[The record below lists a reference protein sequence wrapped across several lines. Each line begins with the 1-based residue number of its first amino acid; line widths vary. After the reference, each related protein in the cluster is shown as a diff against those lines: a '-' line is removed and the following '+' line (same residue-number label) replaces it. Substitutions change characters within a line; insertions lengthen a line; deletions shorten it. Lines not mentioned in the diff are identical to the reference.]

1 MNLRIVFGVLLAAVG
16 LFGLPDMPSMSS
28 SDPGVSVKE
37 PSEAMKK
44 VVSPVVRIVTKM
56 NAIDRLWL
64 QNIYTNA
71 AKVVSADGIV
81 EPPVIST
88 TAGLRAIHVAILKFI
103 WKGMAGNPPGQY
115 EGLSDAIESA
125 MDEVIGDDHRQLTP
139 ELRAKAAELFDA
151 IAWAGL
157 GKDG

>member
-1 MNLRIVFGVLLAAVG
+1 MNLRIVFAILLTAFG

-28 SDPGVSVKE
+28 STPGVSVKE

-64 QNIYTNA
+64 QNIYQNA
-71 AKVVSADGIV
+71 SKVVSADGIV

-125 MDEVIGDDHRQLTP
+125 MDEVIGDEHRQLTP
-139 ELRAKAAELFDA
+139 ELRSKAAELFDA